1 MTDNFLNHLNNG
13 LEKILES
20 SSLDEAKFTKN
31 GLAKHYAKH
40 VDHEDA
46 PDDEKFENME
56 PYQYENRAEEL
67 SNAKAGKSDSDDDIV
82 GFIATDGRINKYR
95 RSTQELVVY
104 STDGTIISFY
114 KANEGSYRR
123 KVKRKFKEELPES
136 ASSK

>member
-1 MTDNFLNHLNNG
+1 MTGNFLNSLNSG

-20 SSLDEAKFTKN
+20 GSLDEAKFTRN

-56 PYQYENRAEEL
+56 PYQYEKRAEEL

-82 GFIATDGRINKYR
+82 GFIAKDGRINKYR
-95 RSTQELVVY
+95 KSTQELVAY
-104 STDGTIISFY
+104 SPDGTIISFY
-114 KANEGSYRR
+114 KADKDSYNR
-123 KVKRKFKEELPES
+123 KVKNRFKEELPEN
-136 ASSK
+136 KDE